1 MIRRPP
7 HAGEFTPRPR
17 SPLDRSILQF
27 SQFLLLEKGVA
38 SRTFESYGHDLRTY
52 VSFLSRQSVRRPAD
66 ITSDHVTGFLR
77 DLRKS
82 GLSPRS
88 VARALAA
95 VRGFHR
101 FLLSEEVV
109 AHNPTEDIDSPKRSR
124 TLPGVLSVAEV
135 ESLLN
140 QPDTTKPLGVRDRAV
155 LETLYATGIR
165 VSELID
171 LKQSNVHASDE
182 VLLVF
187 GKGSKER
194 FVPIGTVALQWI
206 ARYQQE
212 VRGRLTRGK
221 AAGDF
226 LFLNARGGRLSRTAI
241 WKIVSAGARSAG
253 LASDV
258 HPHTLRHSFA
268 THLLEGGADLRVVQE
283 MLGHADISTTQIYTH
298 IDREYLKEV
307 HRTFHPRR

>member
-1 MIRRPP
+1 MIRRSP
-7 HAGEFTPRPR
+7 HVEAPRAKGK
-17 SPLDRSILQF
+17 SLLDRSLLQY

-38 SRTFESYGHDLRTY
+38 SRTYESYSHDLRSY
-52 VSFLSRQSVRRPAD
+52 VSYLNRQSIGRPAD
-66 ITSDHVTGFLR
+66 ISADHVSGFLSE
-77 DLRKS
+77 LRTA

-101 FLLSEEVV
+101 FLVSEDIV
-109 AHNPTEDIDSPKRSR
+109 ASDPTEDIDSPKRSR

-135 ESLLN
+135 EALLN
-140 QPDTTKPLGVRDRAV
+140 QPDTKKPLGIRDRAV
-155 LETLYATGIR
+155 LETLYATGMR
-165 VSELID
+165 VSELIE
-171 LKQSNVHASDE
+171 LKQANVHAADE
-182 VLLVF
+182 VVLVY

-194 FVPIGTVALQWI
+194 FVPIGSIALKWI
-206 ARYQQE
+206 ARYQTE
-212 VRGRLTRGK
+212 VRGKLIKGRS
-221 AAGDF
+221 AGDV
-226 LFLNARGGRLSRTAI
+226 LFLNARGGRLSRTAV
-241 WKIVSAGARSAG
+241 WKIVSASARSAR
-253 LASDV
+253 LQTDV

-283 MLGHADISTTQIYTH
+283 MLGHADIATTQIYTH